1 MYAHIQEYIAI
12 YKHIHIFLSIIISG
26 VFIFFFHF
34 IFYNKNIK
42 KQVSKAICFSS
53 LSYTTVYVKQIK
65 KEVQT
70 YSPSSLRGEEKT
82 KPLCVL
88 KKQIEKR
95 SN

>member
-26 VFIFFFHF
+26 VFIFFLF
-34 IFYNKNIK
+34 IFYNKNIKK

-88 KKQIEKR
+88 KKTD
-95 SN
+95 

>member
-26 VFIFFFHF
+26 VFIFFLF

-65 KEVQT
+65 KK
-70 YSPSSLRGEEKT
+70 YKHIPPPSVGK
-82 KPLCVL
+82 
-88 KKQIEKR
+88 KKQ
-95 SN
+95 NHFVC